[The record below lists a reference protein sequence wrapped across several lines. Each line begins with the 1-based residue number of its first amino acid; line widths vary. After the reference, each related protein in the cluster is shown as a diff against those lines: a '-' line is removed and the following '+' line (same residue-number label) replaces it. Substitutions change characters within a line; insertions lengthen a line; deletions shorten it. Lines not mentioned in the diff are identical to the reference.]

1 MRRFRITALTAVA
14 IGLML
19 GTGTTVL
26 GQGAQ
31 GHQPQMQQAPAQQG
45 MGPSTMGQMPGMMG
59 QGMGPGTMGQTPGM
73 MGQGMGP
80 GTMGQTPGMMG
91 QGMGPG
97 TMGQMPGMMGQGMGP
112 GTMGQMPG
120 MMGQGMGPGTMGQ
133 MPGMMGQGM
142 GPGTMGQMPGMM
154 RQGMGP
160 GTMGQTPGMM
170 GQGMGGWSGLAG
182 RQVVPMIQLST
193 SDVRGFFEHQLAAL
207 GNERLKVGKVEAL
220 DDDTIAAEVVTLD
233 DSLVES
239 FEVDR
244 HTGLI
249 SPAG

>member
-45 MGPSTMGQMPGMMG
+45 MGPS
-59 QGMGPGTMGQTPGM
+59 
-73 MGQGMGP
+73 
-80 GTMGQTPGMMG
+80 
-91 QGMGPG
+91 
-97 TMGQMPGMMGQGMGP
+97 
-112 GTMGQMPG
+112 TMGQMPG